1 MPTTGEVAGL
11 YNRLRVQNSER
22 DQRMRDIKLVRSGQ
36 MDYVFPE
43 LFPQD
48 GPFTKPIVANMV
60 DVAARDLAEVIA
72 PLPSFNCSSASM
84 VSDAQRRFAEK
95 RTRIAGNYVTYS
107 QLQKQAYTACD
118 RYVTYGF
125 VPAIIEIDWDEK
137 MPRIKW
143 LDSMGT
149 YVVRDR
155 RDHVKCLFQTI
166 TYYIDDL
173 IARFPELENTIMAQA
188 SGSQSRI
195 EVVRYHDAEMDL
207 LFMPGDG
214 GIELLRT
221 PNPVGKCLA
230 VMVQRP
236 GLDEEPRGQFDDVIA
251 VQVAKSRFA
260 LLAMEA
266 AQKSVQAPIALPQD
280 VQELSLG
287 ADAVLRSTTPEKIR
301 RIPLEVPMAA
311 FQEQGVLDQELR
323 QGSRYPEVRGGNTDA
338 SIVTGRGVQA
348 LMSGFDTQVNTAH
361 AMFAEAY
368 VKLVALCFEV
378 EERLWP
384 SFRKTI
390 RGNDNGTPYE
400 IAYTPE
406 RDIKGDYSVD
416 VQYGL
421 MAGLDPNRALV
432 FGLQARGDRLISQDW
447 LRRQLPFSLNAT
459 EEEQKLDIEDMRQA
473 LRQAVAGYAQAI
485 PVLAQNGQ
493 DPGEILSRLAQIIDG
508 RQKGKPIEEVVA
520 EAFAPQEPPPGM
532 VESPAADAS
541 PVPGVPGEAPMPG
554 GDTTNMEGID
564 ALGRLRGV
572 APGQAGLPP
581 GGRPDL
587 NVLLAGLTQ
596 RGEPNL
602 AASVSRRVPIG

>member
-1 MPTTGEVAGL
+1 VPTTAEVAGL
-11 YNRLRVQNSER
+11 YNRLRTQNHDR
-22 DQRMRDIKLVRSGQ
+22 DQRMREIKLVRQGR

-43 LFPQD
+43 LFPTE
-48 GPFTKPIVANMV
+48 GPFTRPIVANMV

-72 PLPSFNCSSASM
+72 PLPAFNCSSSSM
-84 VSDAQRRFAEK
+84 VSDAARKFAEK
-95 RTRIAGNYVTYS
+95 RTRIAGYYIQYS
-107 QLQKQAYTACD
+107 QLQKQAYTAAD

-125 VPAIIEIDWDEK
+125 VPGIVEIDYEEK
-137 MPRIKW
+137 TPRIKW

-149 YVVRDR
+149 YVLRDR
-155 RDHVKCLFQTI
+155 RDRVKALFQTI
-166 TYYIDDL
+166 TYHVDDL
-173 IARFPELENTIMAQA
+173 IARFPELEAVILNQIP
-188 SGSQSRI
+188 GSATKV
-195 EVVRYHDAEMDL
+195 EVIRYHDADFDI

-214 GIELLRT
+214 GVELMRS

-230 VMVQRP
+230 VEVRRP
-236 GLDEEPRGQFDDVIA
+236 GVDDEAHGQFDDVIA

-301 RIPLEVPMAA
+301 RIPLDVPAAA
-311 FQEQGVLDQELR
+311 FQEQGILDNELR

-348 LMSGFDTQVNTAH
+348 LMSGFDTQVRTAH

-368 VKLVALCFEV
+368 TDLIALCFEA

-400 IAYTPE
+400 VSYTPE
-406 RDIKGDYSVD
+406 KDIRGDYSVD

-447 LRRQLPFSLNAT
+447 LRRQMPFAINAS

-493 DPGEILSRLAQIIDG
+493 DPGEILARLAIIIEG
-508 RQKGKPIEEVVA
+508 RQKGKPIEEVIA
-520 EAFAPQEPPPGM
+520 EAFAPPETPPDM
-532 VESPAADAS
+532 VDPMVDDAS
-541 PVPGVPGEAPMPG
+541 PVPGDPMQDPMSGGESL
-554 GDTTNMEGID
+554 EGID
-564 ALGRLRGV
+564 AMGRLRGV

-602 AASVSRRVPIG
+602 AASVSRRVPTG

>member
-1 MPTTGEVAGL
+1 MPSTTEVAGL
-11 YNRLRVQNSER
+11 YNRLRMQYAER
-22 DQRMRDIKLVRSGQ
+22 DQRMRDIKMVRAGQ
-36 MDYVFPE
+36 MGLVFPE
-43 LFPQD
+43 LFPED
-48 GPFTKPIVANMV
+48 GPFTRPIVANMV
-60 DVAARDLAEVIA
+60 DVAARDLSEVIA
-72 PLPSFNCSSASM
+72 PLPSFNCSSSTM
-84 VSDAQRRFAEK
+84 VSDKAREFAEK
-95 RTRIAGNYVTYS
+95 RTRIAGNYAIYA
-107 QLQKQAYTACD
+107 QLQRQAYTASD

-125 VPAIIEIDWDEK
+125 VPGIVEIDWDER

-149 YVVRDR
+149 YTLRDK
-155 RDHVKCLFQTI
+155 RDKVKCLFQTI
-166 TYYIDDL
+166 TYHIDDL
-173 IARFPELENTIMAQA
+173 ISRFPHLEGVIQDANPGGVT
-188 SGSQSRI
+188 RI
-195 EVVRYHDAEMDL
+195 EVVRYHDKDVDK
-207 LFMPGDG
+207 LFLPGG
-214 GIELLRT
+214 GGVELLST

-230 VMVQRP
+230 VEVRRP
-236 GLDEEPRGQFDDVIA
+236 ALDEDPRGQFDDVIA

-260 LLAMEA
+260 LLALEA

-287 ADAVLRSTTPEKIR
+287 ADAVLRSSTPEKIR
-301 RIPLEVPMAA
+301 RIPLEVPPAA
-311 FQEQGVLDQELR
+311 FQEQGVLDSELR
-323 QGSRYPEVRGGNTDA
+323 QGSRYPEARGGNMDA

-348 LMSGFDTQVNTAH
+348 LMSGFDTQIKTAQ

-368 VKLVALCFEV
+368 MDLIALCFEAEMV
-378 EERLWP
+378 LWP
-384 SFRKTI
+384 SYQKTI
-390 RGNDNGTPYE
+390 RGNDNGTPFE
-400 IAYTPE
+400 IKYSPE
-406 RDIKGDYSVD
+406 KDIKNDFSVD

-447 LRRQLPFSLNAT
+447 LRRQMPFSINAT

-473 LRQAVAGYAQAI
+473 LRQAVSGYAQAI

-493 DPGEILSRLAQIIDG
+493 DPGEILTRLAEIIRG

-520 EAFAPQEPPPGM
+520 SAFAPVEPPPGM
-532 VESPAADAS
+532 DVPPDAGV
-541 PVPGVPGEAPMPG
+541 VPGPGAPESGPMPG
-554 GDTTNMEGID
+554 GDGQSLEGVD

-602 AASVSRRVPIG
+602 AASVSRRVPLA

>member
-1 MPTTGEVAGL
+1 MPSTAEVASL
-11 YNRLRVQNSER
+11 YNRLRVQNNDR
-22 DQRMRDIKLVRSGQ
+22 DQRMREIKMVRAGQ

-48 GPFTKPIVANMV
+48 GPFTRPIVANMV

-72 PLPSFNCSSASM
+72 PLPSFNCSSSSS
-84 VSDAQRRFAEK
+84 VSDAARKFAEK
-95 RTRIAGNYVTYS
+95 RTRIAGNYIQYS
-107 QLQKQAYTACD
+107 SVQKQAYSAAD

-125 VPAIIEIDWDEK
+125 VPGIVEIDWDEK

-149 YVVRDR
+149 YILRDKRDR
-155 RDHVKCLFQTI
+155 VKCLFQTI
-166 TYYIDDL
+166 SYHIDDL
-173 IARFPELENTIMAQA
+173 IAKFPALEGVIL
-188 SGSQSRI
+188 SQVPGAATKI
-195 EVVRYHDAEMDL
+195 EVIRYHDAEMDL
-207 LFMPGDG
+207 LFLPGEG
-214 GIELLRT
+214 GIELVRT

-236 GLDEEPRGQFDDVIA
+236 GLGDDPRGQFDDVIA

-260 LLAMEA
+260 LLALEA

-287 ADAVLRSTTPEKIR
+287 SDAVLRSTTPEKIR
-301 RIPLEVPMAA
+301 RIPLEVPAAA
-311 FQEQGVLDQELR
+311 FQEQGVLDNELR

-348 LMSGFDTQVNTAH
+348 LMSGFDTQVRTAH

-368 VKLVALCFEV
+368 TDLVALCFEA
-378 EERLWP
+378 EEKLWP

-400 IAYTPE
+400 IAYAPE

-447 LRRQLPFSLNAT
+447 LRRQLPFSLNAS

-493 DPGEILSRLAQIIDG
+493 DPGEILARLAVIIEG
-508 RQKGKPIEEVVA
+508 RQKGRPIEEVVA
-520 EAFAPQEPPPGM
+520 EAFAPAEPPPGM
-532 VESPAADAS
+532 VEPTVDGAS
-541 PVPGVPGEAPMPG
+541 PVPGAPGEAPMPG
-554 GDTTNMEGID
+554 GENMEGVD
-564 ALGRLRGV
+564 ATGRLRGV

-587 NVLLAGLTQ
+587 NFLLAGLTAS
-596 RGEPNL
+596 GAPNL
-602 AASVSRRVPIG
+602 QASVSRRVPIA

>member
-1 MPTTGEVAGL
+1 MPSTAEVASL
-11 YNRLRVQNSER
+11 YNRLRVQNNDR
-22 DQRMRDIKLVRSGQ
+22 DQRMREIKMVRAGQ

-48 GPFTKPIVANMV
+48 GPFTRPIVANMV

-72 PLPSFNCSSASM
+72 PLPSFNCSSSSS
-84 VSDAQRRFAEK
+84 VSDAARKFAEK
-95 RTRIAGNYVTYS
+95 RTRIAGNYIQYS
-107 QLQKQAYTACD
+107 SVQKQAYSAAD

-125 VPAIIEIDWDEK
+125 VPGIVEIDWDEK

-149 YVVRDR
+149 YILRDKRDR
-155 RDHVKCLFQTI
+155 VKCLFQTI
-166 TYYIDDL
+166 SYHIDDL
-173 IARFPELENTIMAQA
+173 IAKFPALEGVIL
-188 SGSQSRI
+188 SQVPGAATKI
-195 EVVRYHDAEMDL
+195 EVIRYHDAEMDL
-207 LFMPGDG
+207 LFLPGEG
-214 GIELLRT
+214 GIELVRT

-236 GLDEEPRGQFDDVIA
+236 GLGDDPRGQFDDVIA

-260 LLAMEA
+260 LLALEA

-280 VQELSLG
+280 VQDLSLG
-287 ADAVLRSTTPEKIR
+287 SDAVLRSTTPEKIR
-301 RIPLEVPMAA
+301 RIPLEVPAAA
-311 FQEQGVLDQELR
+311 FQEQGVLDNELR

-348 LMSGFDTQVNTAH
+348 LMSGFDTQVRTAH

-368 VKLVALCFEV
+368 TDLVALCFEA
-378 EERLWP
+378 EEKLWP

-400 IAYTPE
+400 IAYAPE

-447 LRRQLPFSLNAT
+447 LRRQLPFSLNAS

-493 DPGEILSRLAQIIDG
+493 DPGEILARLAVIIEG

-520 EAFAPQEPPPGM
+520 EAFAPAEPPPGM
-532 VESPAADAS
+532 VEPTVDGAS
-541 PVPGVPGEAPMPG
+541 PVPGAPGEAPMPG
-554 GDTTNMEGID
+554 GENMEGVD
-564 ALGRLRGV
+564 ATGRLRGV

-587 NVLLAGLTQ
+587 NFLLAGLTAS
-596 RGEPNL
+596 GAPNL
-602 AASVSRRVPIG
+602 QASVSRRVPIA

>member
-1 MPTTGEVAGL
+1 MPSTAEVASL
-11 YNRLRVQNSER
+11 YNRLRVQNNDR
-22 DQRMRDIKLVRSGQ
+22 DQRMREIKMVRAGQ

-48 GPFTKPIVANMV
+48 GPFTRPIVANMV

-72 PLPSFNCSSASM
+72 PLPSFNCSSSSS
-84 VSDAQRRFAEK
+84 VSDAARKFAEK
-95 RTRIAGNYVTYS
+95 RTRIAGNYIQYS
-107 QLQKQAYTACD
+107 SVQKQAYSAAD

-125 VPAIIEIDWDEK
+125 VPGIVEIDWDEK

-149 YVVRDR
+149 YVIRDKRDR
-155 RDHVKCLFQTI
+155 VKCLFQTI
-166 TYYIDDL
+166 SYHIDDL
-173 IARFPELENTIMAQA
+173 IAKFPALEGVIL
-188 SGSQSRI
+188 SQVPGAATKI
-195 EVVRYHDAEMDL
+195 EVIRYHDAEMDL
-207 LFMPGDG
+207 LFLPGEG
-214 GIELLRT
+214 GIELVRT

-236 GLDEEPRGQFDDVIA
+236 GLGDDPRGQFDDVIA

-260 LLAMEA
+260 LLALEA

-287 ADAVLRSTTPEKIR
+287 SDAVLRSTTPEKIR
-301 RIPLEVPMAA
+301 RIPLEVPAAA
-311 FQEQGVLDQELR
+311 FQEQGVLDNELR

-348 LMSGFDTQVNTAH
+348 LMSGFDTQVRTAH

-368 VKLVALCFEV
+368 TDLVALCFEA
-378 EERLWP
+378 EEKLWP

-400 IAYTPE
+400 IAYAPE

-447 LRRQLPFSLNAT
+447 LRRQLPFSLNAS

-493 DPGEILSRLAQIIDG
+493 DPGEILSRLAVIIEG

-520 EAFAPQEPPPGM
+520 EAFAPAEPPPGM
-532 VESPAADAS
+532 VEPTVDGAS
-541 PVPGVPGEAPMPG
+541 PVPGAPGEAPMPG
-554 GDTTNMEGID
+554 GENMEGVD
-564 ALGRLRGV
+564 ATGRLRGV

-587 NVLLAGLTQ
+587 NFLLAGLTAS
-596 RGEPNL
+596 GAPNL
-602 AASVSRRVPIG
+602 QASVSRRVPIA

>member
-1 MPTTGEVAGL
+1 MPSTAEVASL
-11 YNRLRVQNSER
+11 YNRLRVQNNDR
-22 DQRMRDIKLVRSGQ
+22 DQRMREIKMVRAGQ

-48 GPFTKPIVANMV
+48 GPFTRPIVANMV

-72 PLPSFNCSSASM
+72 PLPSFNCSSSSS
-84 VSDAQRRFAEK
+84 VSDAARKFAEK
-95 RTRIAGNYVTYS
+95 RTRIAGNYIQYS
-107 QLQKQAYTACD
+107 SVQKQAYSAAD

-125 VPAIIEIDWDEK
+125 VPGIVEIDWDEK

-149 YVVRDR
+149 YVLRDKRDR
-155 RDHVKCLFQTI
+155 VKCLFQTI
-166 TYYIDDL
+166 SYHIDDL
-173 IARFPELENTIMAQA
+173 IAKFPALEGVIL
-188 SGSQSRI
+188 SQVPGAATKI
-195 EVVRYHDAEMDL
+195 EVIRYHDAEMDL
-207 LFMPGDG
+207 LFLPGEG
-214 GIELLRT
+214 GIELVRT

-236 GLDEEPRGQFDDVIA
+236 GLGDDPRGQFDDVIA

-260 LLAMEA
+260 LLALEA

-287 ADAVLRSTTPEKIR
+287 SDAVLRSTTPEKIR
-301 RIPLEVPMAA
+301 RIPLEVPAAA
-311 FQEQGVLDQELR
+311 FQEQGVLDNELR

-348 LMSGFDTQVNTAH
+348 LMSGFDTQVRTAH

-368 VKLVALCFEV
+368 TDLVALCFEA
-378 EERLWP
+378 EEVLWP

-400 IAYTPE
+400 IAYAPE

-447 LRRQLPFSLNAT
+447 LRRQLPFSLNAS

-493 DPGEILSRLAQIIDG
+493 DPGEILSRLAVIIEG

-520 EAFAPQEPPPGM
+520 EAFAPAEPPPGM
-532 VESPAADAS
+532 VEPTVDGAS
-541 PVPGVPGEAPMPG
+541 PVPGAPGEAPMPG
-554 GDTTNMEGID
+554 GENMEGVD
-564 ALGRLRGV
+564 ATGRLRGV

-587 NVLLAGLTQ
+587 NFLLAGLTAS
-596 RGEPNL
+596 GAPNL
-602 AASVSRRVPIG
+602 QASVSRRVPIA

>member
-1 MPTTGEVAGL
+1 MPSTAEVAGL
-11 YNRLRVQNSER
+11 YTRLRLQNNER
-22 DQRMRDIKLVRSGQ
+22 DQRMREIKLVRSGH
-36 MDYVFPE
+36 MDYVFPG
-43 LFPQD
+43 LFPEE
-48 GPFTKPIVANMV
+48 GPFTRPIVANMV

-72 PLPSFNCSSASM
+72 PLPSVNCSSSSM
-84 VSDAQRRFAEK
+84 VSDAARKFAEK
-95 RTRIAGNYVTYS
+95 RTRIANNYVTYS
-107 QLQKQAYTACD
+107 HLQKQSYAAAD
-118 RYVTYGF
+118 KFVTYGF
-125 VPAIIEIDWDEK
+125 VPAIIEIDYDEK

-143 LDSMGT
+143 LDSMGV
-149 YVVRDR
+149 YFLKDR
-155 RDHVKCLFQTI
+155 RDQIKALFQTI
-166 TYYIDDL
+166 TYHVDDL
-173 IARFPELENTIMAQA
+173 IAKFPELEGVIMGQVP
-188 SGSQSRI
+188 GSATQI
-195 EVVRYHDAEMDL
+195 EVVRYHDADVDM
-207 LFMPGDG
+207 LFLPGDG
-214 GIELLRT
+214 GVELIRT

-230 VMVQRP
+230 RLVQRP
-236 GLDEEPRGQFDDVIA
+236 GLDDDPRGQFDDVIA

-287 ADAVLRSTTPEKIR
+287 SDAVLRSTTPEKIR
-301 RIPLEVPMAA
+301 RIPLDVPAAA
-311 FQEQGVLDQELR
+311 FQEQGVLDNELR

-348 LMSGFDTQVNTAH
+348 LMSGFDTQVRTAH

-368 VKLVALCFEV
+368 TDLLSLCFEV
-378 EERLWP
+378 EEMLWP

-400 IAYTPE
+400 VSYSPE
-406 RDIKGDYSVD
+406 KDIRGDYSVD

-432 FGLQARGDRLISQDW
+432 FGLQARGDRLVSQDW

-493 DPGEILSRLAQIIDG
+493 DPGEILARLAVIIEG
-508 RQKGKPIEEVVA
+508 RQKGKPIEEVIA
-520 EAFAPQEPPPGM
+520 EAFAPEEPPPGM
-532 VESPAADAS
+532 VEQLDAGAS
-541 PVPGVPGEAPMPG
+541 PVPGAPGEAPMPG
-554 GDTTNMEGID
+554 GESLEGID
-564 ALGRLRGV
+564 SFGRARGV

-602 AASVSRRVPIG
+602 AASVSRRVPTA

>member
-1 MPTTGEVAGL
+1 MPSTAEVASL
-11 YNRLRVQNSER
+11 YNRLRVQNNDR
-22 DQRMRDIKLVRSGQ
+22 DQRMREIKMVRAGQ

-48 GPFTKPIVANMV
+48 GPFTRPIVANMV

-72 PLPSFNCSSASM
+72 PLPSFNCSSSSS
-84 VSDAQRRFAEK
+84 VSDAARKFAEK
-95 RTRIAGNYVTYS
+95 RTRIAGNYIQYS
-107 QLQKQAYTACD
+107 SVQKQAYSAAD

-125 VPAIIEIDWDEK
+125 VPGIVEIDWDEK

-149 YVVRDR
+149 YVLRDKRDR
-155 RDHVKCLFQTI
+155 VKCLFQTI
-166 TYYIDDL
+166 SYHIDDL
-173 IARFPELENTIMAQA
+173 IAKFPALEGVIL
-188 SGSQSRI
+188 SQVPGAATKI
-195 EVVRYHDAEMDL
+195 EVIRYHDAEMDL
-207 LFMPGDG
+207 LFLPGEG
-214 GIELLRT
+214 GIELVRT

-236 GLDEEPRGQFDDVIA
+236 GLGDDPRGQFDDVIA

-260 LLAMEA
+260 LLALEA

-287 ADAVLRSTTPEKIR
+287 SDAVLRSTTPEKIR
-301 RIPLEVPMAA
+301 RIPLEVPAAA
-311 FQEQGVLDQELR
+311 FQEQGVLDNELR

-348 LMSGFDTQVNTAH
+348 LMSGFDTQVRTAH

-368 VKLVALCFEV
+368 TDLVALCFEA
-378 EERLWP
+378 EEKLWP

-400 IAYTPE
+400 IAYAPE

-447 LRRQLPFSLNAT
+447 LRRQLPFSLNAS

-493 DPGEILSRLAQIIDG
+493 DPGEILARLAVIIEG

-520 EAFAPQEPPPGM
+520 EAFAPAEPPPGM
-532 VESPAADAS
+532 VEPTVDGAS
-541 PVPGVPGEAPMPG
+541 PVPGAPGEAPMPG
-554 GDTTNMEGID
+554 GENMEGVD
-564 ALGRLRGV
+564 ATGRLRGV

-587 NVLLAGLTQ
+587 NFLLAGLTAS
-596 RGEPNL
+596 GAPNL
-602 AASVSRRVPIG
+602 QASVSRRVPIA

>member
-1 MPTTGEVAGL
+1 MPSTAEVASL
-11 YNRLRVQNSER
+11 YNRLRVQNNDR
-22 DQRMRDIKLVRSGQ
+22 DQRMREIKMVRAGQ

-48 GPFTKPIVANMV
+48 GPFTRPIVANMV

-72 PLPSFNCSSASM
+72 PLPSFNCSSSSS
-84 VSDAQRRFAEK
+84 VSDAARKFAEK
-95 RTRIAGNYVTYS
+95 RTRIAGNYIQYS
-107 QLQKQAYTACD
+107 SVQKQAYSAAD

-125 VPAIIEIDWDEK
+125 VPGIVEIDWDEK

-149 YVVRDR
+149 YVLRDKRDR
-155 RDHVKCLFQTI
+155 VKCLFQTI
-166 TYYIDDL
+166 SYHIDDL
-173 IARFPELENTIMAQA
+173 IAKFPALEGVIL
-188 SGSQSRI
+188 SQVPGAATKI
-195 EVVRYHDAEMDL
+195 EVIRYHDAEMDL
-207 LFMPGDG
+207 LFLPGEG
-214 GIELLRT
+214 GIELVRT

-236 GLDEEPRGQFDDVIA
+236 GLGDDPRGQFDDVIA

-260 LLAMEA
+260 LLALEA

-287 ADAVLRSTTPEKIR
+287 SDAVLRSTTPEKIR
-301 RIPLEVPMAA
+301 RIPLEVPAAA
-311 FQEQGVLDQELR
+311 FQEQGILDNELR

-348 LMSGFDTQVNTAH
+348 LMSGFDTQVRTAH

-368 VKLVALCFEV
+368 TDLVALCFEA
-378 EERLWP
+378 EEKLWP

-400 IAYTPE
+400 IAYAPE

-447 LRRQLPFSLNAT
+447 LRRQLPFSLNAS

-493 DPGEILSRLAQIIDG
+493 DPGEILARLAVIIEG

-520 EAFAPQEPPPGM
+520 EAFAPAEPPPGM
-532 VESPAADAS
+532 VEPTVDGAS
-541 PVPGVPGEAPMPG
+541 PVPGAPGEAPMPG
-554 GDTTNMEGID
+554 GENLEGVD
-564 ALGRLRGV
+564 ATGRLRGV

-587 NVLLAGLTQ
+587 NFLLAGLTAS
-596 RGEPNL
+596 GAPNL
-602 AASVSRRVPIG
+602 QASVSRRVPIA

>member
-1 MPTTGEVAGL
+1 
-11 YNRLRVQNSER
+11 
-22 DQRMRDIKLVRSGQ
+22 MRDIKQVRGGQ
-36 MDYVFPE
+36 MGMVFPE
-43 LFPQD
+43 LFPED
-48 GPFTKPIVANMV
+48 GPFTRPIVANMV

-72 PLPSFNCSSASM
+72 PLPSFNCSSSSM
-84 VSDAQRRFAEK
+84 VSDSARRRAEM
-95 RTRIAGNYVTYS
+95 RTRIATYYVQYS
-107 QLQKQAYTACD
+107 QLQKQAYTAAD

-125 VPAIIEIDWDEK
+125 VPGIVEIDWDEK

-143 LDSMGT
+143 LDSMGCYT
-149 YVVRDR
+149 VRDR
-155 RDHVKCLFQTI
+155 RDRVKALFQTI
-166 TYYIDDL
+166 NYHIDDL
-173 IARFPELENTIMAQA
+173 IAKFPALENVILSQA
-188 SGSQSRI
+188 PGATTKI
-195 EVVRYHDAEMDL
+195 EVVRYHDKDVDI
-207 LFMPGDG
+207 LFLPGEG
-214 GIELLRT
+214 GIELIRT
-221 PNPVGKCLA
+221 ANPVGKCLA
-230 VMVQRP
+230 VEVRRP
-236 GLDEEPRGQFDDVIA
+236 GLDDDPRGQFDDVIA
-251 VQVAKSRFA
+251 VQVAKARFA

-287 ADAVLRSTTPEKIR
+287 SDAVLRSTTPEKIR
-301 RIPLEVPMAA
+301 RIPLEVPAAA
-311 FQEQGVLDQELR
+311 FQEQGILDNELR
-323 QGSRYPEVRGGNTDA
+323 QGSRYPEVRGGNLDA

-348 LMSGFDTQVNTAH
+348 LMTGFDTQVRTAH

-368 VKLVALCFEV
+368 TDLIALCFEV
-378 EERLWP
+378 EEICWP
-384 SFRKTI
+384 SFRKTV

-400 IAYTPE
+400 VTYSPE
-406 RDIKGDYSVD
+406 KDIKNDYSVD

-447 LRRQLPFSLNAT
+447 LRRSLPFSLNAT

-493 DPGEILSRLAQIIDG
+493 DPGEILTRLAIIIEG
-508 RQKGKPIEEVVA
+508 RQKGKPIEEVIA
-520 EAFAPQEPPPGM
+520 EAFAPPETPPGM
-532 VESPAADAS
+532 VDPMVDDAS
-541 PVPGVPGEAPMPG
+541 PVPGDPMQDPMLGGAPGESL
-554 GDTTNMEGID
+554 EGID

-602 AASVSRRVPIG
+602 AASISRRVPVA

>member
-1 MPTTGEVAGL
+1 MPSTAEVASL
-11 YNRLRVQNSER
+11 YNRLRVQNNDR
-22 DQRMRDIKLVRSGQ
+22 DQRMREIKMVRAGQ

-48 GPFTKPIVANMV
+48 GPFTRPIVANMV

-72 PLPSFNCSSASM
+72 PLPSFNCSSSSS
-84 VSDAQRRFAEK
+84 VSDAARKFAEK
-95 RTRIAGNYVTYS
+95 RTRIAGNYIQYS
-107 QLQKQAYTACD
+107 SVQKQAYSAAD

-125 VPAIIEIDWDEK
+125 VPGIVEIDWDEK

-149 YVVRDR
+149 YVIRDKRDR
-155 RDHVKCLFQTI
+155 VKCLFQTI
-166 TYYIDDL
+166 SYHIDDL
-173 IARFPELENTIMAQA
+173 IAKFPALEGVIL
-188 SGSQSRI
+188 SQVPGAATKI
-195 EVVRYHDAEMDL
+195 EVIRYHDAEMDL
-207 LFMPGDG
+207 LFLPGEG
-214 GIELLRT
+214 GIELVRT

-236 GLDEEPRGQFDDVIA
+236 GLGDDPRGQFDDVIA

-260 LLAMEA
+260 LLALEA

-280 VQELSLG
+280 VQDLSLG
-287 ADAVLRSTTPEKIR
+287 SDAVLRSTTPEKIR
-301 RIPLEVPMAA
+301 RIPLEVPAAA
-311 FQEQGVLDQELR
+311 FQEQGILDNELR

-348 LMSGFDTQVNTAH
+348 LMSGFDTQVRTAH

-368 VKLVALCFEV
+368 TDLVALCFEA
-378 EERLWP
+378 EEKLWP

-400 IAYTPE
+400 IAYAPE

-447 LRRQLPFSLNAT
+447 LRRQLPFSLNAS

-493 DPGEILSRLAQIIDG
+493 DPGEILARLAVIIEG
-508 RQKGKPIEEVVA
+508 RQKGRPIEEVVA
-520 EAFAPQEPPPGM
+520 EAFAPAEPPPGM
-532 VESPAADAS
+532 VEPTVDGAS
-541 PVPGVPGEAPMPG
+541 PVPGAPGEAPMPG
-554 GDTTNMEGID
+554 GENMEGVD
-564 ALGRLRGV
+564 ATGRLRGV

-587 NVLLAGLTQ
+587 NFLLAGLTAS
-596 RGEPNL
+596 GAPNL
-602 AASVSRRVPIG
+602 QASVSRRVPIA

>member
-1 MPTTGEVAGL
+1 MPSTAEVASL
-11 YNRLRVQNSER
+11 YNRLRVQNNDR
-22 DQRMRDIKLVRSGQ
+22 DQRMREIKMVRAGQ

-48 GPFTKPIVANMV
+48 GPFTRPIVANMV

-72 PLPSFNCSSASM
+72 PLPSFNCSSSSS
-84 VSDAQRRFAEK
+84 VSDAARKFAEK
-95 RTRIAGNYVTYS
+95 RTRIAGNYIQYS
-107 QLQKQAYTACD
+107 SVQKQAYSAAD

-125 VPAIIEIDWDEK
+125 VPGIVEIDWDEK

-149 YVVRDR
+149 YVIRDKRDR
-155 RDHVKCLFQTI
+155 VKCLFQTI
-166 TYYIDDL
+166 SYHIDDL
-173 IARFPELENTIMAQA
+173 IAKFPALEGVIL
-188 SGSQSRI
+188 SQVPGAATKI
-195 EVVRYHDAEMDL
+195 EVIRYHDAEMDL
-207 LFMPGDG
+207 LFLPGEG
-214 GIELLRT
+214 GIELVRT

-236 GLDEEPRGQFDDVIA
+236 GLGDDPRGQFDDVIA

-260 LLAMEA
+260 LLALEA

-287 ADAVLRSTTPEKIR
+287 SDAVLRSTTPEKIR
-301 RIPLEVPMAA
+301 RIPLEVPAAA
-311 FQEQGVLDQELR
+311 FQEQGVLDNELR

-348 LMSGFDTQVNTAH
+348 LMSGFDTQVRTAH

-368 VKLVALCFEV
+368 TDLVALCFEA
-378 EERLWP
+378 EEKLWP

-400 IAYTPE
+400 IAYAPE

-447 LRRQLPFSLNAT
+447 LRRQLPFSLNAS

-493 DPGEILSRLAQIIDG
+493 DPGEILARLAVIIEG

-520 EAFAPQEPPPGM
+520 EAFAPAEPPPGM
-532 VESPAADAS
+532 VEPTVDGAS
-541 PVPGVPGEAPMPG
+541 PVPGAPGEAPMPG
-554 GDTTNMEGID
+554 GENMEGVD
-564 ALGRLRGV
+564 ATGRLRGV

-587 NVLLAGLTQ
+587 NFLLAGLTAS
-596 RGEPNL
+596 GAPNL
-602 AASVSRRVPIG
+602 QASVSRRVPIA

>member
-1 MPTTGEVAGL
+1 MPSTAEVASL
-11 YNRLRVQNSER
+11 YNRLRVQNNDR
-22 DQRMRDIKLVRSGQ
+22 DQRMREIKMVRAGQ

-48 GPFTKPIVANMV
+48 GPFTRPIVANMV

-72 PLPSFNCSSASM
+72 PLPSFNCSSSSS
-84 VSDAQRRFAEK
+84 VSDAARKFAEK
-95 RTRIAGNYVTYS
+95 RTRIAGNYIQYS
-107 QLQKQAYTACD
+107 SVQKQAYSAAD

-125 VPAIIEIDWDEK
+125 VPGIVEIDWDEK

-149 YVVRDR
+149 YILRDKRDR
-155 RDHVKCLFQTI
+155 VKCLFQTI
-166 TYYIDDL
+166 SYHIDDL
-173 IARFPELENTIMAQA
+173 IAKFPALEGVIL
-188 SGSQSRI
+188 SQVPGAATKI
-195 EVVRYHDAEMDL
+195 EVIRYHDAEMDL
-207 LFMPGDG
+207 LFLPGEG
-214 GIELLRT
+214 GIELVRT

-236 GLDEEPRGQFDDVIA
+236 GLGDDPRGQFDDVIA

-260 LLAMEA
+260 LLALEA

-280 VQELSLG
+280 VQDLSLG
-287 ADAVLRSTTPEKIR
+287 SDAVLRSTTPEKIR
-301 RIPLEVPMAA
+301 RIPLEVPAAA
-311 FQEQGVLDQELR
+311 FQEQGVLDNELR

-348 LMSGFDTQVNTAH
+348 LMSGFDTQVRTAH

-368 VKLVALCFEV
+368 TDLVALCFEA
-378 EERLWP
+378 EEKLWP

-400 IAYTPE
+400 IAYAPE

-447 LRRQLPFSLNAT
+447 LRRQLPFSLNAS

-493 DPGEILSRLAQIIDG
+493 DPGEILARLAVIIEG
-508 RQKGKPIEEVVA
+508 RQKGRPIEEVVA
-520 EAFAPQEPPPGM
+520 EAFAPAEPPPGM
-532 VESPAADAS
+532 VEPTVDGAS
-541 PVPGVPGEAPMPG
+541 PVPGAPGEAPMPG
-554 GDTTNMEGID
+554 GENMEGVD
-564 ALGRLRGV
+564 ATGRLRGV

-587 NVLLAGLTQ
+587 NFLLAGLTAS
-596 RGEPNL
+596 GAPNL
-602 AASVSRRVPIG
+602 QASVSRRVPIA